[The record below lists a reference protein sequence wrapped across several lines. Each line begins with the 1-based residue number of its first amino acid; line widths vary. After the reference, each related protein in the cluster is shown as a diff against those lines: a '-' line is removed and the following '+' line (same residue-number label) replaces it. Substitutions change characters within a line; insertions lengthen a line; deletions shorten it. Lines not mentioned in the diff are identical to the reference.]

1 MGCLDRIS
9 ELCHWPHDSTG
20 LRKREPLEV
29 FTTQIF
35 MIRNDE
41 IPPSCL
47 LCLSSVSSLL
57 PILLLLLER
66 PAYLGKARMSVLQ
79 CCPVLCW
86 YRQWRLK

>member
-1 MGCLDRIS
+1 
-9 ELCHWPHDSTG
+9 
-20 LRKREPLEV
+20 
-29 FTTQIF
+29 

-41 IPPSCL
+41 IPPSYL

-79 CCPVLCW
+79 CLIEGFRVLVGLSCRIILINYHHVCPVLCW